1 MTGPFVTLVTGGDG
15 YLGRR
20 IAARLLADTGDRL
33 ILTVRADDAAE
44 LAAKE
49 EALRRSLV
57 AQLRGSPGE
66 PPRETLRRV
75 TVVAADLRHK
85 DPFEGIDPGGVTAIV
100 HTAART
106 EFNVERSTAR
116 GVNVD
121 GTRRVAEFARRC
133 PKLERLLAL
142 STLFSSG
149 RQVGAIPESRH
160 PEGAG
165 FVNHYEWSKC
175 EAEYELLA
183 TCADLPLTI
192 ARLTTIVADDD
203 TGAVTQY
210 NVFHNTLKLFFYG
223 LLSLM
228 PGDPATRQYLA
239 TADFTSRGALHL
251 LRPAAPPGIYHLA
264 PGPEDAIPLGE
275 VIDLAFDTFETE
287 EAFRR
292 RRLLR
297 PRFCDLDSFRDL
309 AEAARGL
316 SVSPMAQA
324 IGSVAPFAEQMFL
337 SKDFDNSRLRAAW
350 PDYLAPDARRLIEAT
365 CRRLVEF
372 RWGRNEPGRRDH
384 AGRDHARRDHARENA
399 RHDRTPHV
407 QASHDHGRRA
417 GPAAAPAL
425 TETGSLGV
433 E

>member
-1 MTGPFVTLVTGGDG
+1 MTRPGVTLVTGADG

-33 ILTVRADDAAE
+33 VLTVRAAGAAE

-49 EALRRSLV
+49 DALRRSLTESL
-57 AQLRGSPGE
+57 ASPPGSLPGSPGE
-66 PPRETLRRV
+66 RPRDVPHRITV
-75 TVVAADLRHK
+75 TAADLRNEE
-85 DPFEGIDPGGVTAIV
+85 PFDRIDPAEVNAIV

-106 EFNVERSTAR
+106 AFNVERSVAR

-133 PKLERLLAL
+133 PKLERLLTL

-149 RQVGAIPESRH
+149 RQVGAVAEARH

-228 PGDPATRQYLA
+228 PGDPGTRQYLA
-239 TADFTSRGALHL
+239 TGDFTSRGALHL
-251 LRPAAPPGIYHLA
+251 LRPETPPGIYHLA
-264 PGPEDAIPLGE
+264 PAPEDSVPLGE
-275 VIDLAFDTFETE
+275 VIDLAFDTFEAE

-297 PRFCDLDSFRDL
+297 PRFCDLESFRDL
-309 AEAARGL
+309 AEAAGSL
-316 SVSPMAQA
+316 SASPMAQA
-324 IGSVAPFAEQMFL
+324 MGSVAPFAEQMFL
-337 SKDFDNSRLRAAW
+337 SKEFDNSRLRAAW
-350 PDYLAPDARRLIEAT
+350 PGYRAPDARRLVAAT
-365 CRRLVEF
+365 CRRLVAS
-372 RWGRNEPGRRDH
+372 RWGRQQR
-384 AGRDHARRDHARENA
+384 ARR
-399 RHDRTPHV
+399 
-407 QASHDHGRRA
+407 G
-417 GPAAAPAL
+417 AAPHTT
-425 TETGSLGV
+425 TESLG
-433 E
+433 EA